1 MVNSLLTFR
10 NDEMLVL
17 MVNNL
22 FPNLVLMV
30 NNLFP
35 NHCFC
40 HSLVRKKRLALGP
53 CDSWIHSSL
62 HRSQDRRY
70 TPSNVDSPFPAI

>member
-10 NDEMLVL
+10 NDEI
-17 MVNNL
+17 
-22 FPNLVLMV
+22 LVLMV

-40 HSLVRKKRLALGP
+40 HSLVRKKA
-53 CDSWIHSSL
+53 DWH
-62 HRSQDRRY
+62 
-70 TPSNVDSPFPAI
+70 